1 MSTNGSVHTSYQVE
15 DVECNENQSPLLLS
29 FCVTLEKQPLTQRV
43 SVVRQKECDSTKGL
57 VVKECSKFLFQYNNI
72 AVSVVQPHSL

>member
-29 FCVTLEKQPLTQRV
+29 LCVTLEKVP
-43 SVVRQKECDSTKGL
+43 DSFSGTLKGT
-57 VVKECSKFLFQYNNI
+57 
-72 AVSVVQPHSL
+72 